1 MRGLKAGKVR
11 EMLQYGRSGTKTN
24 WNGRGFA
31 PHRAKYANTRV
42 RLNGHVEMGVGAVRG
57 W

>member
-1 MRGLKAGKVR
+1 
-11 EMLQYGRSGTKTN
+11 MLQYGRSGTKTN

-42 RLNGHVEMGVGAVRG
+42 RLNGHVEMGVGAVWG